1 MNVFIVEDAA
11 IMLEN
16 LRSILS
22 DISGVSVIGYAAGS
36 ADAIER
42 IDMLLPD
49 LVILDINLRNGAGIG
64 MLEKLKERHPG
75 IEVMILTDCTDE
87 FYFDRCK
94 RAGADYF
101 FDKSFQLTRV
111 RAALCQWVYANCP
124 DRRPE
129 AMQIPDIDAWPV
141 PIGRARP
148 IPDASSGPW
157 RMMLAADESCLNPM
171 AVEFSR

>member
-22 DISGVSVIGYAAGS
+22 DISGVTVIGHAAEG

-49 LVILDINLRNGAGIG
+49 LVILDISLRNGAGID
-64 MLEKLKERHPG
+64 MLQNIKKRHPG
-75 IEVMILTDCTDE
+75 IEVMILTGCTDE
-87 FYFDRCK
+87 FYFNRCK

-101 FDKSFQLTRV
+101 FDKAFQLTRV
-111 RAALCQWVYANCP
+111 RAALWQWIYASRP
-124 DRRPE
+124 DSRLE
-129 AMQIPDIDAWPV
+129 ALQIP
-141 PIGRARP
+141 GY
-148 IPDASSGPW
+148 
-157 RMMLAADESCLNPM
+157 
-171 AVEFSR
+171 